1 MVSVGK
7 WYYSSDSAEF
17 KSASSIK
24 AIEPPHIKVH
34 DCANKAVE
42 AVKMNC
48 IEKARDLR
56 DCAVKAS
63 EEVMDLLDE
72 LAEHLRHS
80 VEV

>member
-17 KSASSIK
+17 KSASSFK
-24 AIEPPHIKVH
+24 AVEPPHIKVH

-42 AVKMNC
+42 AVKMNN
-48 IEKARDLR
+48 IDQAKDLR

-63 EEVMDLLDE
+63 EEVMDRLDE

-80 VEV
+80 VGV